1 MKSQKGQI
9 LYWIDRFAARVLRIV
24 VVLFVVL
31 LVLACFGI
39 ESRYAWYISGGLFT
53 LSVLCRIILSPLVK
67 SEEEEEFEQQVEYI
81 LSKKSCE
88 ESKPSV
94 TNTDYTPLRNLNHS
108 QEGLVKQH
116 LFRLPENPNKPGVI
130 NLALVS
136 HYLTA
141 LEKMGNADLI
151 DKHNLRL
158 WVAQVTQKQ
167 VPSSSQFN
175 EAIPSKA
182 NTKITNARRDIERLF
197 QAK

>member
-9 LYWIDRFAARVLRIV
+9 LYRIDRFAAWFLRIV
-24 VVLFVVL
+24 VLLFFVLFI
-31 LVLACFGI
+31 LACFHI
-39 ESRYAWYISGGLFT
+39 ESRYAWYICVGLFA
-53 LSVLCRIILSPLVK
+53 LGLLCRVILSPFVK

-88 ESKPSV
+88 ESKTAV
-94 TNTDYTPLRNLNHS
+94 TPKEYTPLRDLTHS
-108 QEGLVKQH
+108 QEGLVKQL
-116 LFRLPENPNKPGVI
+116 LFRLPENPNKPGAI

-141 LEKMGNADLI
+141 LERMGKADLI

-167 VPSSSQFN
+167 VPTSSQFN
-175 EAIPSKA
+175 EAIPSNAKA
-182 NTKITNARRDIERLF
+182 KIAKARRELEDLL